1 MKKFYVFMVGAMV
14 AMLAG
19 AQELK
24 SVSPQWQLLSPQM
37 SAKAPMKAASLE
49 GTTVWGYYLNDDIM
63 ADENIAISGVG
74 EAGELRVGYFVPCNG
89 VLKGAKIQ
97 GVHLPI
103 VDPSCVSSCEVL
115 VMKTD
120 AKTVLASQ
128 TVDVS
133 SLQMGFNDVVLAEPV
148 AIGEDFFVAYNIVTT
163 GTSRYAKYPILY
175 DYTDQT
181 ENSFIVFGTGNYVGQ
196 YADNSATLG
205 ALCMQLY
212 VSGMNLAGYNI
223 ECSDFGGYTQY
234 GAESTA
240 TVAFVSNS
248 ENDINS
254 VDYTVSVAGGEAK
267 EYHATVSVPAG
278 FNKKG
283 SFPIT
288 FTSPTDAEKYTVE
301 VNMTKV
307 NGESA
312 QVSATPAVGSF
323 SSVSRLVNRK
333 VVMEEMTGTGCPWC
347 TRGIAGMEK
356 ARNTFGDSF
365 VGVAYH
371 LYNNNDPMYP
381 TTCPYLGWSGAP
393 SCFLDRNGVEIDPYF
408 GSSQDILVDIAEALK
423 VPALVDMDVVASF
436 DEDKKNVSIS
446 AEVEA
451 LAGGKYEMV
460 YLLVAD
466 GLTGASFVQYNNYYQ
481 YTAENSGL
489 PAGDP
494 LLDFCNGG
502 KYGSNVCKPIFND
515 VAIAASYDGSFASL
529 GEKFSLATGEKQTS
543 AYSLAM
549 PVKSTLVNAIKNAD
563 YDVYAVVVAL
573 NADGT
578 VANTQRVKV
587 KDFDGNSGIGSAVAT
602 DGAAEVARY
611 TIDGRR
617 ITTAT
622 PGINVVRMSDGTC
635 RKVMVK

>member
-1 MKKFYVFMVGAMV
+1 MVT
-14 AMLAG
+14 MLAG
-19 AQELK
+19 AQKLK

-49 GTTVWGYYLNDDIM
+49 GTTVWGYYLNDDIF
-63 ADENIAISGVG
+63 ADENIAIAGAR
-74 EAGELRVGYFVPCNG
+74 EAGEFRVGYFVPCSG

-97 GVHLPI
+97 GVHLP
-103 VDPSCVSSCEVL
+103 VADPSCVSSCEVL

-128 TVDVS
+128 TVDVG
-133 SLQMGFNDVVLAEPV
+133 SLQQGFNDVVLAEPV
-148 AIGEDFFVAYNIVTT
+148 AIDEELFVAYNLVTT
-163 GTSRYAKYPILY
+163 GTSDFATHPILY
-175 DYTDQT
+175 DYSNKT

-196 YADNSATLG
+196 YVDNSATLG

-212 VSGMNLAGYNI
+212 VSGMNFAGYNI

-234 GAESTA
+234 GAESKS

-248 ENDINS
+248 ENDINN

-301 VNMTKV
+301 VNVTKV

-371 LYNNNDPMYP
+371 IYNNNDPMYP
-381 TTCPYLGWSGAP
+381 TTYPYLGWSGAP
-393 SCFLDRNGVEIDPYF
+393 SCFLDRSGVEIDPYF
-408 GSSQDILVDIAEALK
+408 GSSEDILVDIAEALK

-436 DEDKKNVSIS
+436 DEDKTNVSIS

-451 LAGGKYEMV
+451 LAGGEYEMV

-481 YTAENSGL
+481 YSAENSGL

-602 DGAAEVARY
+602 DSAAEVARY